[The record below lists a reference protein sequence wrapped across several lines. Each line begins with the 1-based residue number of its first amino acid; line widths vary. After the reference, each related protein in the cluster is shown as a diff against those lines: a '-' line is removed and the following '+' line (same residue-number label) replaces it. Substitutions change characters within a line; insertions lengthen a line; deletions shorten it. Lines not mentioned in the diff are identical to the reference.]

1 MSMDD
6 QDADKK
12 IYLFA
17 KELLD
22 DLSVDELTDR
32 INGLQ
37 QEISR
42 CENEITARRATSE
55 AAESVF
61 RK

>member
-1 MSMDD
+1 MSMDN

-12 IYLFA
+12 VYQFA

-32 INGLQ
+32 IKGLS

-42 CENEITARRATSE
+42 CENEITARRATNE
-55 AAESVF
+55 EAESVF